1 MTTAAHATPGRR
13 PPNPVQETLAR
24 EFAVFRD
31 ARPLAI
37 GIHKAIKARLP
48 DIGDAA
54 LRLALKNHTAST
66 KYLKALSSGAVRF
79 DLDGNPSGEVT
90 PEQRQQA
97 LETVKE
103 RFRKA
108 AERKKAEQQEQ
119 ERQEKL
125 QKLAEKFNQR

>member
-1 MTTAAHATPGRR
+1 MTDSHPKASR
-13 PPNPVQETLAR
+13 PSNPVLETLSAT
-24 EFAVFRD
+24 FPVFRD
-31 ARPLAI
+31 GQPLAI

-48 DIGDAA
+48 NIGEGS
-54 LRLALKNHTAST
+54 LRMALKGYTAST
-66 KYLKALSSGAVRF
+66 KYLKVIANGKQRF
-79 DLDGNPSGEVT
+79 DLDGNPAGEVT

-97 LETVKE
+97 LETIKE

-108 AERKKAEQQEQ
+108 AERKKDEQEAK